1 MRLRHFVFLLVFSVL
16 AMVGVA
22 GPTAAQPYVGEWSN
36 GRGDPLILT
45 ATTIKFANNQPVPYR
60 DITKASDGNS
70 FTLMLNAKGRLNY
83 LSPFM
88 RMTMK
93 GKGEMSTEGADSFN
107 GDATSSATWFRD
119 K

>member
-1 MRLRHFVFLLVFSVL
+1 MKLRHFVFLLVFSVL
-16 AMVGVA
+16 AVIGVA
-22 GPTAAQPYVGEWSN
+22 GPTAAQPYIGEWSN

-45 ATTIKFANNQPVPYR
+45 ATTIQFANNQAVSYR
-60 DITKASDGNS
+60 DVSRASDGSS
-70 FTLMLNAKGRLNY
+70 FTLQLMAKGRLNY

-88 RMTMK
+88 RITMN

-107 GDATSSATWFRD
+107 GDGTSSATWFRD